1 MAMGASQIGMGFM
14 ISRIGILVGLGLLGA
29 ASPAGAQTLNEAFAA
44 AYANNPQLQAERA
57 NLRAT
62 DEGVPQALAGWRPQ
76 VTVSGTAGYTQGS
89 ITEPSSNLFGGS
101 ASTSTPQDHQVGTVD
116 AQVTENIYS
125 GGQTK
130 AQTAQA
136 TDKVKSERANLIN
149 IEQQVFTN
157 AVSAYVT
164 VIEDQQLLALA
175 INNAQVLKEQLKATQ
190 DRFSVGE
197 ITRTDVAQSE
207 SSLAQAEAE
216 VQTAQGNLQTA
227 RATFEDVIGF
237 PPGKLSPPQ
246 PLSLPV
252 SSRRAAA
259 ASAAANNPA
268 VIQAQFTQ
276 AAASDAVDLAW
287 SKLMPTLALQGE
299 VYDQVNSVESGYVSK
314 GAEVLASL
322 SWPLYQGGAEYASIR
337 QAVQQREYAR
347 QQLDQARR
355 TAIENAE
362 QYWETLVATRATIT
376 STRAEIAANEIAL
389 DGTEREAL
397 VGSRTTLD
405 VLNAQQLLL
414 QSQVTLVQNLANLV
428 TYSYEVAGAIGRF
441 TARDIG
447 LHVPLYDDKAYY
459 NAVKNAWGGTGDPT
473 ANSIGDE
480 NGSPADNL
488 GNDNH

>member
-1 MAMGASQIGMGFM
+1 M
-14 ISRIGILVGLGLLGA
+14 ISRIGILIGLGLLAA
-29 ASPAGAQTLNEAFAA
+29 ASPAAAQTLDEALAA
-44 AYANNPQLQAERA
+44 AYANNPTLQSERA

-62 DEGVPQALAGWRPQ
+62 DENVPQALAGWRPQ
-76 VTVSGTAGYTQGS
+76 VTLGGSAGYTQGNQS
-89 ITEPSSNLFGGS
+89 APTANLFGQS
-101 ASTSTPQDHQVGTVD
+101 VTTTQSENRQVASVQATI
-116 AQVTENIYS
+116 TENVYS

-136 TDKVKSERANLIN
+136 LDKVRAERANLVN
-149 IEQQVFTN
+149 IEQQVFTS

-175 INNAQVLKEQLKATQ
+175 INNAQVLKEQLRATQ

-207 SSLAQAEAE
+207 SALAQAEAE

-227 RATFEDVIGF
+227 RATFEAVIGF
-237 PPGKLSPPQ
+237 APGKLSPPQ
-246 PLSLPV
+246 PLTLPIR
-252 SSRRAAA
+252 SKSQAAA
-259 ASAAANNPA
+259 DAATNNPS
-268 VIQAQFTQ
+268 VVEAQFTQ
-276 AAASDAVDLAW
+276 AAASDNVDLEW
-287 SKLMPTLALQGE
+287 SKLMPTLQLQGQ
-299 VYDQVNSVESGYVSK
+299 VYNQINQTEIGYK
-314 GAEVLASL
+314 TNGAEVLATL

-337 QAVQQREYAR
+337 QAVQEREYSR
-347 QQLDQARR
+347 QQVDLARR
-355 TAIENAE
+355 TAVQNAE

-389 DGTEREAL
+389 DGTEREAI

-428 TYSYEVAGAIGRF
+428 TASYNVAAAIGRF

-447 LHVPLYDDKAYY
+447 LHVPLYDDNAYY
-459 NAVKNAWGGTGDPT
+459 NAVKNAWFGTGDPT
-473 ANSIGDE
+473 ANSTGND

>member
-1 MAMGASQIGMGFM
+1 M

-29 ASPAGAQTLNEAFAA
+29 ASPAAAQTLDESLAA
-44 AYANNPQLQAERA
+44 TYADNPQLQAERA

-89 ITEPSSNLFGGS
+89 ITQPSSNPFGPS
-101 ASTSTPQDHQVGTVD
+101 VEATTPEDHQIGTVA

-125 GGQTK
+125 GGH
-130 AQTAQA
+130 
-136 TDKVKSERANLIN
+136 
-149 IEQQVFTN
+149 TN

-175 INNAQVLKEQLKATQ
+175 VNNAQVLKEQLKATQ

-207 SSLAQAEAE
+207 SSLAQAEAQ

-227 RATFEDVIGF
+227 RATFEAVIGF
-237 PPGKLSPPQ
+237 APGKLTPPQ
-246 PLSLPV
+246 PLALPV
-252 SSRRAAA
+252 SSRRSAAA
-259 ASAAANNPA
+259 VAAANNPA
-268 VIQAQFTQ
+268 VVQAQFNQ

-299 VYDQVNSVESGYVSK
+299 VYDQVNSVQEGYISK

-347 QQLDQARR
+347 QQVDQARR

-428 TYSYEVAGAIGRF
+428 TDSYEVAAAIGRF

-447 LHVPLYDDKAYY
+447 LHVPLYDDNAYY
-459 NAVKNAWGGTGDPT
+459 NAVKNAWVGTGDPT
-473 ANSIGDE
+473 ANSVGDD
-480 NGSPADNL
+480 NGSPTDNL

>member
-1 MAMGASQIGMGFM
+1 M

-29 ASPAGAQTLNEAFAA
+29 ASPAAAQTLDQALAA
-44 AYANNPQLQAERA
+44 TYADNPQLQAERA

-76 VTVSGTAGYTQGS
+76 VTVSGTAGYNQGTITSPSSNILGQATEGTATQDHQLGSIDAS
-89 ITEPSSNLFGGS
+89 ITEN
-101 ASTSTPQDHQVGTVD
+101 V
-116 AQVTENIYS
+116 YS

-130 AQTAQA
+130 AQTAEA
-136 TDKVKSERANLIN
+136 TDKVKAERANLIN

-216 VQTAQGNLQTA
+216 VQTAQGNLETA
-227 RATFEDVIGF
+227 RATFQQVIGF
-237 PPGKLSPPQ
+237 EPGRLSPPQ
-246 PLSLPV
+246 PLALPV
-252 SSRRAAA
+252 NSTRGAAEV
-259 ASAAANNPA
+259 AAANNPA
-268 VIQAQFTQ
+268 VVQAQFNQ

-287 SKLMPTLALQGE
+287 SKLMPTLAVQGE
-299 VYDQVNSVESGYVSK
+299 VFQDVNQVESNYVSK

-322 SWPLYQGGAEYASIR
+322 SWPLYQGGAEYATIR

-347 QQLDQARR
+347 QQVEQARR
-355 TAIENAE
+355 TAVQNAE
-362 QYWETLVATRATIT
+362 QYWETLVATRATIV

-428 TYSYEVAGAIGRF
+428 TDSYQVAAAIGRF

-447 LHVPLYDDKAYY
+447 LHVPLYDDNAYY
-459 NAVKNAWGGTGDPT
+459 NAVKNAWVGTGDPT
-473 ANSIGDE
+473 ANSVGDP

-488 GNDNH
+488 SNDNH

>member
-1 MAMGASQIGMGFM
+1 M

-29 ASPAGAQTLNEAFAA
+29 ASPAAAQSLNEALAA
-44 AYANNPQLQAERA
+44 AYANNPNLQAERA
-57 NLRAT
+57 QLRAT

-76 VTVSGTAGYTQGS
+76 VTVSGTAGYTQGN
-89 ITEPSSNLFGGS
+89 ITSPSQDFLGN
-101 ASTSTPQDHQVGTVD
+101 STSVTTSQDHQLGTIS

-136 TDKVKSERANLIN
+136 TDKVKAERANLVN

-157 AVSAYVT
+157 SVSAYVT

-237 PPGKLSPPQ
+237 PPGKLVPPQ
-246 PLSLPV
+246 PLALPV
-252 SSRRAAA
+252 SSRHAAA
-259 ASAAANNPA
+259 AVAALNNPA
-268 VIQAQFTQ
+268 VVQAKFTQ
-276 AAASDAVDLAW
+276 SAAADAVDVAW
-287 SKLMPTLALQGE
+287 SKLMPTLALQGQ
-299 VYDQVNSVESGYVSK
+299 VYDDVGQVEAGYISK

-322 SWPLYQGGAEYASIR
+322 SWPLYQGGAEYAAIR

-347 QQLDQARR
+347 QQLDVARR
-355 TAIENAE
+355 TAIQNAE
-362 QYWETLVATRATIT
+362 QFWDTLTATRATIT

-428 TYSYEVAGAIGRF
+428 TDSYQVASAIGRF

-447 LHVPLYDDKAYY
+447 LRVPLYDDNSYY
-459 NAVKNAWGGTGDPT
+459 NAVKNSWAGTGDPT
-473 ANSIGDE
+473 ANSVGNE
-480 NGSPADNL
+480 NGSPANNL
-488 GNDNH
+488 GNGNH

>member
-1 MAMGASQIGMGFM
+1 M

-29 ASPAGAQTLNEAFAA
+29 ASPAAAQTLDEALAA
-44 AYANNPQLQAERA
+44 TYANNPQMQAERA

-76 VTVSGTAGYTQGS
+76 VTVSGTAGYNQGTITSPSSNILGEGTTGTTSQDHQLGTIDAS
-89 ITEPSSNLFGGS
+89 ITEN
-101 ASTSTPQDHQVGTVD
+101 V
-116 AQVTENIYS
+116 YS

-130 AQTAQA
+130 AQTAEA
-136 TDKVKSERANLIN
+136 TDKVKAERANLIN

-216 VQTAQGNLQTA
+216 VQTAQGNLETA
-227 RATFEDVIGF
+227 RATFQQVIGF
-237 PPGKLSPPQ
+237 QPGKLSPPQ
-246 PLSLPV
+246 PLALPV
-252 SSRRAAA
+252 NSTRAAA
-259 ASAAANNPA
+259 EIAAVNNPA
-268 VIQAQFTQ
+268 VIQAQFNQ

-287 SKLMPTLALQGE
+287 SKLMPTLAVQGE
-299 VYDQVNSVESGYVSK
+299 VFQDVNQVESNFVSK

-322 SWPLYQGGAEYASIR
+322 SWPLYQGGAEYATIR
-337 QAVQQREYAR
+337 QAVQQREFAR
-347 QQLDQARR
+347 QQVEQARR
-355 TAIENAE
+355 TAVQNAE
-362 QYWETLVATRATIT
+362 QFWETLVATRATIV

-428 TYSYEVAGAIGRF
+428 TDSYQVAAAIGRF

-447 LHVPLYDDKAYY
+447 LHVPLYDDNAYY
-459 NAVKNAWGGTGDPT
+459 NAVKNAWVGTGDPT
-473 ANSIGDE
+473 ANSVGDP
-480 NGSPADNL
+480 NGGPGDNL
-488 GNDNH
+488 LNDNH

>member
-1 MAMGASQIGMGFM
+1 M
-14 ISRIGILVGLGLLGA
+14 ISRIGILIGLGLLGA
-29 ASPAGAQTLNEAFAA
+29 ASPAAAQTLNQALAA
-44 AYANNPQLQAERA
+44 AYANNPTLQAERA

-89 ITEPSSNLFGGS
+89 ISSPSSTIFGG
-101 ASTSTPQDHQVGTVD
+101 TGTVTTPQDHQIGTIS
-116 AQVTENIYS
+116 ATVTEDLYR

-136 TDKVKSERANLIN
+136 TDKVKAERANLIN
-149 IEQQVFTN
+149 VEQQVFTS

-175 INNAQVLKEQLKATQ
+175 INNAQVLKEQLRATQ

-207 SSLAQAEAE
+207 SALAQAEAE
-216 VQTAQGNLQTA
+216 VQTSKGNLQTA
-227 RATFEDVIGF
+227 RATYEAVIGS
-237 PPGKLSPPQ
+237 PPGKLTPPQ
-246 PLSLPV
+246 PLALPI
-252 SSRRAAA
+252 SSKQAAA
-259 ASAAANNPA
+259 AQAEANNPSVVQAQFNQSAAA
-268 VIQAQFTQ
+268 
-276 AAASDAVDLAW
+276 DAVDVAW
-287 SKLMPTLALQGE
+287 SKLMPTLALQGQ
-299 VYDQVNSVESGYVSK
+299 VYDQVGSVQAGYVSK

-322 SWPLYQGGAEYASIR
+322 SWPLYQGGAEYAAIR
-337 QAVQQREYAR
+337 QAVQQREYYR
-347 QQLDQARR
+347 QQLDLARR
-355 TAIENAE
+355 TAIQNAE

-389 DGTEREAL
+389 DGTEREAI

-428 TYSYEVAGAIGRF
+428 TASYNVAAAIGRF

-447 LHVPLYDDKAYY
+447 LHVPLYDDNAYY
-459 NAVKNAWGGTGDPT
+459 RAVKDAWVGTGDPT
-473 ANSIGDE
+473 ANTVGDP
-480 NGSPADNL
+480 NGGPSDNL